1 MALEALEAHL
11 QKTLPTTARVG
22 ARVRGTLK
30 LQGHEVEVVLRID
43 RNGRRVFNHHC
54 DGTRMP
60 RPTLLH
66 LLCPETACPHASEVQ
81 AQWRRFVSGPER
93 PAPARRRSAVQVRP
107 LIEEV
112 VVDAAGHHCLAR
124 PASFEC
130 HTPCPMRAHPPQVL
144 RKPGWDLFENGQWIA
159 GGLRSATATGS
170 VLPRFGTPD
179 DARAWLVEQQARAQ
193 ALIDRWR

>member
-11 QKTLPTTARVG
+11 QKSLPATARVG
-22 ARVRGTLK
+22 ARVRGTVIM
-30 LQGHEVEVVLRID
+30 QGRVVEVVLRVD

-54 DGTRMP
+54 DGARMP

-66 LLCPETACPHASEVQ
+66 LLCPETACPRANEVKD
-81 AQWRRFVSGPER
+81 QWRRFVSEPAR
-93 PAPARRRSAVQVRP
+93 PAPRPRRQAVQVRP

-112 VVDAAGHHCLAR
+112 AVDAAGHHCLAR

-130 HTPCPMRAHPPQVL
+130 HTACPMRAHPPQVL

-159 GGLRSATATGS
+159 GGLRSAAAGS